1 MGDCDDKGELE
12 DYPAIKALGS
22 LFKLTQVHFWV
33 DISTGMPYGSTS
45 LDSSKTVKDDDNLCV
60 SESNSSHVDTEL
72 SRQMNELGLPLSF
85 CTNKEKRKGKVKGK
99 RKDAQNKVLHTY
111 EETTCEVF
119 DSVEVKEVGDIHIDN
134 NEENSNSGRLDE
146 RLGDP
151 LVANQTPELEQ
162 ICSNINGELHSLTPD
177 NCHPIHNGSNG
188 EFGDWMA
195 CWDEFYERNYYY
207 NCKTQ
212 ESTWDPPPG
221 MEPLASV
228 YMPNESKE
236 MALTSST
243 MDDTTNITNYEL
255 NKRKKK
261 VRQRRARRKS
271 SAESKVFI
279 ELEYEMLMEEVS
291 PVISKYWCQRYIL
304 FSKYDD
310 GIQMDE
316 EGWFSATP
324 ECIANHHAFRCGS
337 GIIVDCFTGVGGNA
351 IRFAQRSTHIIA
363 IDIDPKKIEY
373 AQHNA
378 AVYGVT
384 DLIEFIT
391 GDCFILAQKLKADVV
406 FLSPPWG
413 GPEYAKARNFDIN
426 TMLKPHD
433 GQFLFNVAK
442 EVAPRIVMFLP
453 RNVDLDQLA
462 ELSLSANPPWT
473 LEVEKNFVNGKLK
486 AITAYFTDPSLCRA
500 SSL

>member
-1 MGDCDDKGELE
+1 MEDGDDKAELE
-12 DYPAIKALGS
+12 DSPAIKALGS

-33 DISTGMPYGSTS
+33 DLCTGMPYGSTS
-45 LDSSKTVKDDDNLCV
+45 MESSKTVKDGVNLCI
-60 SESNSSHVDTEL
+60 SESSSSHVDTEL
-72 SRQMNELGLPLSF
+72 SRQLNELGLPLSF

-99 RKDAQNKVLHTY
+99 RKDTYNKVLH
-111 EETTCEVF
+111 EETTYEVS
-119 DSVEVKEVGDIHIDN
+119 DSVEVKELGDIHVDD
-134 NEENSNSGRLDE
+134 NEENSNNGYLED

-151 LVANQTPELEQ
+151 LVANQMSNVEQ
-162 ICSNINGELHSLTPD
+162 ICSDIIVESHSLLPD
-177 NCHPIHNGSNG
+177 NCDPIHNGSND
-188 EFGDWMA
+188 EFGDWMTY
-195 CWDEFYERNYYY
+195 WDEFYERNYYY
-207 NCKTQ
+207 NYKTE

-221 MEPLASV
+221 MEHLASV
-228 YMPNESKE
+228 YFNTVP
-236 MALTSST
+236 
-243 MDDTTNITNYEL
+243 

-261 VRQRRARRKS
+261 VKQRRNRKS
-271 SAESKVFI
+271 SVDSK
-279 ELEYEMLMEEVS
+279 ELEYEALMEEIS

-310 GIQMDE
+310 GIKMDE

-337 GIIVDCFTGVGGNA
+337 GIVVDCFTGVGGNA
-351 IRFAQRSTHIIA
+351 IRFAPKSTHIIA

-378 AVYGVT
+378 AIYGVN
-384 DLIEFIT
+384 DLIEFVT
-391 GDCFILAQKLKADVV
+391 GDYFILAQKLKADVV

-413 GPEYAKARNFDIN
+413 GPEYVKARNFDIN

-442 EVAPRIVMFLP
+442 EIAPRIVMFLP
-453 RNVDLDQLA
+453 RNVDVDQLA

-486 AITAYFTDPSLCRA
+486 AITAYFTHPSPC
-500 SSL
+500 

>member
-33 DISTGMPYGSTS
+33 DICTGMPYGSTS

-85 CTNKEKRKGKVKGK
+85 CTNKEKRKGKVKVKGK
-99 RKDAQNKVLHTY
+99 RKDAHNKVLHTY

-134 NEENSNSGRLDE
+134 NDENSNSGRLDE

-207 NCKTQ
+207 NYKTQ

-243 MDDTTNITNYEL
+243 MDDNTNITNYEL
-255 NKRKKK
+255 NKIKKK

-271 SAESKVFI
+271 SAESK

-486 AITAYFTDPSLCRA
+486 AITAYFTDPSL
-500 SSL
+500 